1 MKNLSAVSRHNTIV
15 GMKKRMRIFSGVFCL
30 FFLLP
35 SYLSADLTKTDYEM
49 IRVAF
54 MNGYIRALR
63 LDVERIQAL
72 KRSEEDLRKFVILQA
87 DRYME
92 EVVNLNK

>member
-1 MKNLSAVSRHNTIV
+1 MTRYNTIV
-15 GMKKRMRIFSGVFCL
+15 GIKKRMRIFSGVFFL

-92 EVVNLNK
+92 EVVDLNK

>member
-1 MKNLSAVSRHNTIV
+1 M
-15 GMKKRMRIFSGVFCL
+15 
-30 FFLLP
+30 FFLVP

-92 EVVNLNK
+92 EVVDLNK